1 MKMPEATVHKYRH
14 TMLRKD
20 NVRGTGKH
28 PVVETESES
37 ACMQCLSDSQFWFGV
52 LGPDA
57 SHHGATLFRRNGI
70 THAEGGTLGVCL
82 YLRGSLLQVSWTLRA
97 ASRLS
102 QRKVREKKQCE
113 LN

>member
-37 ACMQCLSDSQFWFGV
+37 ACMQCLSDSQLWFGV

-70 THAEGGTLGVCL
+70 THAGMELLGL
-82 YLRGSLLQVSWTLRA
+82 AIPMGQSTPGIMD
-97 ASRLS
+97 ASS
-102 QRKVREKKQCE
+102 CQQAEPEK
-113 LN
+113 NA

>member
-1 MKMPEATVHKYRH
+1 MKMPEATVYKYRH
-14 TMLRKD
+14 TMLCKN
-20 NVRGTGKH
+20 NVWGAGKH

-70 THAEGGTLGVCL
+70 THAEGGTLGVGL

-97 ASRLS
+97 ASGRA
-102 QRKVREKKQCE
+102 KEKSVTKT
-113 LN
+113 NAN